1 MTYHKEVHQDERLFA
16 MLIYVLSFFT
26 AFIGPLVVYLIKS
39 DSPFVK
45 YHGKEYF
52 NFLISYAIYGA
63 ISWLLVF
70 VLIGFVL
77 MPLVGI
83 AAFVFTIIAAI
94 RAYEGVEYRIP
105 FIIRIIR

>member
-70 VLIGFVL
+70 LLIGFVL

-83 AAFVFTIIAAI
+83 AAFVFTLIAAI

>member
-83 AAFVFTIIAAI
+83 AAFVFTLIAAI

>member
-52 NFLISYAIYGA
+52 NFLISYAVYGA

-83 AAFVFTIIAAI
+83 AAFVFTLIAAI